1 MMKRNLLYFIL
12 PFLAGLVSC
21 NQDLL
26 GVMAEPVAED
36 SMEIHFIQ
44 ESLVKEFTQETS
56 EGEFT
61 VVLARNGN
69 VGTYR
74 VALKMSGKDAGLFSF
89 DEMVVIPDGEYSV
102 EIPVKVDMTGV
113 VLGASIKA
121 SLYIIGRDVE
131 LGEDASYISQ
141 YSDFIDLSASF
152 MLEWEPLMRTTEDGV
167 EVQQTAT
174 FLYTQFYTGSQSGML
189 VEKAKGTDNIFRLLD
204 WAAGT
209 TFLFKRNSDGTV
221 VVPGQSIGY
230 LYDGT
235 NEYVQVSDIAQYLGD
250 ETYYNSYPC
259 WFDGKQTY
267 TLNLIYYVSDGIF
280 AFGEEKI
287 IFASDDDDNPVVE
300 AEYAGDGKFLFEFNE
315 NTSYCKAVVLEGD
328 ITSDQDK
335 IDDIYKSICLGTY
348 EGVTTFSSNEQA
360 WAPSTPS
367 NTLLVVPFD
376 KAGIPGNSLVI
387 RFTYDPE
394 GKYAVKVNAC
404 KIEPYEKDAY
414 TTLTWTL
421 SLTNAASVRFIL
433 MEKDVLDYYEENY
446 PMDQI
451 LGIGSVLGPEEIKT
465 ANEGELVLYYQNLKE
480 GATYRIIAEIAN
492 KFGDVILFSDYT
504 VMQSHASQYK
514 ECTIDDFIGSYIVNA
529 DVTTSENTEP
539 VTESFR
545 VDIIKTSAQTVSIK
559 GLSNDSNYSPSI
571 TGTFNQETYSIVLKS
586 QNLGEYSYLDVVFG
600 FVANLYSGIW
610 NPRSSMEFGF
620 AENGYVY
627 WRSSADSEEV
637 LTGYRFLLFDEGSFT
652 SYSVG
657 DKTYQNIIMQK
668 LTN

>member
-1 MMKRNLLYFIL
+1 
-12 PFLAGLVSC
+12 
-21 NQDLL
+21 
-26 GVMAEPVAED
+26 
-36 SMEIHFIQ
+36 
-44 ESLVKEFTQETS
+44 
-56 EGEFT
+56 
-61 VVLARNGN
+61 
-69 VGTYR
+69 
-74 VALKMSGKDAGLFSF
+74 MSGKDAGLFSF

-152 MLEWEPLMRTTEDGV
+152 MLEWEPLMRITEDGV

-335 IDDIYKSICLGTY
+335 IDDIYKNICMGTY
-348 EGVTTFSSNEQA
+348 EGVTTFSSNEQV

-376 KAGIPGNSLVI
+376 KAGIPGNSLVM

-394 GKYAVKVNAC
+394 GKYAVKVNTC

-480 GATYRIIAEIAN
+480 GTTYRIIAEIAN
-492 KFGDVILFSDYT
+492 KFGDVTLFSDYT
-504 VMQSHASQYK
+504 VMHSHASQYK

-571 TGTFNQETYSIVLKS
+571 TGTFNPETYSIVLKS

-610 NPRSSMEFGF
+610 NPESSMEFGF

>member
-1 MMKRNLLYFIL
+1 
-12 PFLAGLVSC
+12 
-21 NQDLL
+21 
-26 GVMAEPVAED
+26 
-36 SMEIHFIQ
+36 
-44 ESLVKEFTQETS
+44 
-56 EGEFT
+56 
-61 VVLARNGN
+61 
-69 VGTYR
+69 
-74 VALKMSGKDAGLFSF
+74 
-89 DEMVVIPDGEYSV
+89 MVVIPDGEYSV

-152 MLEWEPLMRTTEDGV
+152 MLEWEPLMRITEDGV

-315 NTSYCKAVVLEGD
+315 NTSYCKAVVLEGY

-335 IDDIYKSICLGTY
+335 IDDIYKNICMGTY
-348 EGVTTFSSNEQA
+348 EGVTTFSSNEQV

-376 KAGIPGNSLVI
+376 KAGIPGNSLVM

-394 GKYAVKVNAC
+394 GKYAVKVNTC

-480 GATYRIIAEIAN
+480 GTTYRIIAEIAN
-492 KFGDVILFSDYT
+492 KFGDVTLFSDYT
-504 VMQSHASQYK
+504 VMHSHASQYK

-571 TGTFNQETYSIVLKS
+571 TGTFNPETYSIVLKS

-610 NPRSSMEFGF
+610 NPESSMEFGF